1 MIQLPRLILICIIIF
16 HSDQVTELTKGGG
29 NVTRKGKDSIDD
41 QKVLQFYNLASG
53 KLLTGLEVSNKY
65 DDSFL
70 RKDKKYNI
78 NLVHSEHNEL
88 VICVSF
94 CRKIL
99 ETLNRRPIGKY

>member
-1 MIQLPRLILICIIIF
+1 M
-16 HSDQVTELTKGGG
+16 TELTKGGG
-29 NVTRKGKDSIDD
+29 NVTRKGKDAIDD

-70 RKDKKYNI
+70 LEDNI
-78 NLVHSEHNEL
+78 NLVHSEYNEL

>member
-1 MIQLPRLILICIIIF
+1 MPRLILICIIIF
-16 HSDQVTELTKGGG
+16 HSDQVTELTKDGG

-70 RKDKKYNI
+70 RKDKI
-78 NLVHSEHNEL
+78 NLVHSEYNEL

-99 ETLNRRPIGKY
+99 EMLNRRPIGKY